1 MVSEPSVPRTTRWVP
16 LALLALA
23 LLLRLRGLIT
33 FPLEQDELYTVQ
45 EATQLFHTTL
55 KPGISGRPLYYLL
68 EHVLLA
74 AGPATPLLL
83 RLPPLLFG
91 LAGVWATWRL
101 GARLFGVTAGWV
113 AGLLVAISPWH
124 LYMSGFARY
133 WSLVYLLVTL
143 LFLCLALAASTDRS
157 RDYAGAAVTGILG
170 SLTHPTFLF
179 AGLGAALGAQLVMP
193 DGTFGWRWPSRRAW
207 RWLWGPWAAV
217 LVAGYAVLRLTGQVG
232 ALRNFQ
238 GRGLLATLRLLPA
251 MVQWTTPTV
260 CAAGG
265 MGALLLLALRERPAW
280 RRFGA
285 MALVG
290 IASTTV
296 LLFVLATRTDVYAD
310 YGIAML
316 PLVFVASGALVALG
330 AEQMVRGG
338 GWFAAA
344 AATVI
349 AAGVLP
355 STVSHLSDGTRF
367 DYRPALRAVAA
378 TAPTVPVL
386 TWPIVIGR
394 YYAPGLDNRELD
406 LRPEALDAALA
417 AAGDLWVILSV
428 REYGLVGDD
437 TGQGSAWL
445 ATHCRPVLTHQGVRL
460 DSRVYRVELE
470 RCRKVP

>member
-1 MVSEPSVPRTTRWVP
+1 MVSEPGAPRTTRWVP
-16 LALLALA
+16 LALVALA

-45 EATQLFHTTL
+45 EATQLFRTTL

-143 LFLCLALAASTDRS
+143 LFLCLAVAASTDRS
-157 RDYAGAAVTGILG
+157 RDYAGAAATGILG

-238 GRGLLATLRLLPA
+238 GRGLLATLR
-251 MVQWTTPTV
+251 
-260 CAAGG
+260 
-265 MGALLLLALRERPAW
+265 
-280 RRFGA
+280 
-285 MALVG
+285 
-290 IASTTV
+290 ST
-296 LLFVLATRTDVYAD
+296 
-310 YGIAML
+310 
-316 PLVFVASGALVALG
+316 
-330 AEQMVRGG
+330 
-338 GWFAAA
+338 
-344 AATVI
+344 
-349 AAGVLP
+349 
-355 STVSHLSDGTRF
+355 
-367 DYRPALRAVAA
+367 
-378 TAPTVPVL
+378 
-386 TWPIVIGR
+386 
-394 YYAPGLDNRELD
+394 
-406 LRPEALDAALA
+406 
-417 AAGDLWVILSV
+417 
-428 REYGLVGDD
+428 
-437 TGQGSAWL
+437 
-445 ATHCRPVLTHQGVRL
+445 
-460 DSRVYRVELE
+460 
-470 RCRKVP
+470 

>member
-1 MVSEPSVPRTTRWVP
+1 MVSEPGAPRTTRWVP
-16 LALLALA
+16 LALVALA

-45 EATQLFHTTL
+45 ATQLFRTTL
-55 KPGISGRPLYYLL
+55 MPGISGRPLYYLL

-143 LFLCLALAASTDRS
+143 LFLCLAVAASTDRS
-157 RDYAGAAVTGILG
+157 RDYAGAAATGILG

-296 LLFVLATRTDVYAD
+296 LLFVLAIRTDVYAD

-316 PLVFVASGALVALG
+316 PLVFVASGALIGLAGLATYARG
-330 AEQMVRGG
+330 DAE
-338 GWFAAA
+338 A
-344 AATVI
+344 AATGDGGGRLGFRVAATLADAFGPI
-349 AAGVLP
+349 GAGVL
-355 STVSHLSDGTRF
+355 
-367 DYRPALRAVAA
+367 
-378 TAPTVPVL
+378 PVL

-406 LRPEALDAALA
+406 LHPEALDAALG

>member
-1 MVSEPSVPRTTRWVP
+1 
-16 LALLALA
+16 
-23 LLLRLRGLIT
+23 
-33 FPLEQDELYTVQ
+33 
-45 EATQLFHTTL
+45 
-55 KPGISGRPLYYLL
+55 
-68 EHVLLA
+68 
-74 AGPATPLLL
+74 
-83 RLPPLLFG
+83 
-91 LAGVWATWRL
+91 
-101 GARLFGVTAGWV
+101 
-113 AGLLVAISPWH
+113 
-124 LYMSGFARY
+124 
-133 WSLVYLLVTL
+133 YLLVTL
-143 LFLCLALAASTDRS
+143 LFLCLAVAASTDRS
-157 RDYAGAAVTGILG
+157 RDYAGAAATGILG

-217 LVAGYAVLRLTGQVG
+217 LVAA
-232 ALRNFQ
+232 
-238 GRGLLATLRLLPA
+238 
-251 MVQWTTPTV
+251 
-260 CAAGG
+260 
-265 MGALLLLALRERPAW
+265 
-280 RRFGA
+280 
-285 MALVG
+285 
-290 IASTTV
+290 
-296 LLFVLATRTDVYAD
+296 RTDVYAD

-406 LRPEALDAALA
+406 LHPEALDAALG
-417 AAGDLWVILSV
+417 AAGDLWVL
-428 REYGLVGDD
+428 L
-437 TGQGSAWL
+437 
-445 ATHCRPVLTHQGVRL
+445 
-460 DSRVYRVELE
+460 
-470 RCRKVP
+470 